1 MSGVCGLR
9 PAHQMPAC
17 AVDPMGGLEDQQADR
32 KGQQKSCWIEAS
44 PASTAAV
51 LGEYENCSIWF
62 VLSAAL
68 CLSSIEDTSKQRRG
82 WLWPPWIAK
91 APLQNC
97 GAIDQDQAGKAR
109 LHAQFPQILALQR
122 LHPPILKSVSHHH
135 LVLVVFSNSKDE
147 CRWRVAVTP
156 RFQCL
161 PSISSSPCQ
170 MSDAGCHILQG
181 S

>member
-1 MSGVCGLR
+1 MAPIHLPSLDTMDLPMWESIQRALTAGADDCISGAGHPGKFHDSWKLMSGVCGLR

-68 CLSSIEDTSKQRRG
+68 CLSSMRTLQSKGGGGCGRPGSPR
-82 WLWPPWIAK
+82 
-91 APLQNC
+91 PLC
-97 GAIDQDQAGKAR
+97 KIV
-109 LHAQFPQILALQR
+109 AQLTRTRQEKL
-122 LHPPILKSVSHHH
+122 VSM
-135 LVLVVFSNSKDE
+135 LNF
-147 CRWRVAVTP
+147 P
-156 RFQCL
+156 RFWHSSD
-161 PSISSSPCQ
+161 SILRS
-170 MSDAGCHILQG
+170 
-181 S
+181 